1 MSAGLHNFEIEQ
13 GTTFT
18 KDIVYKPGGVA
29 ANLTGYT
36 ATLIAKCNKQGT
48 TKVLD
53 LSTPTEIVLT
63 PLTGTLTIS
72 LTAAETAALPSFK
85 EAFYELVIIN
95 GTYKK
100 RILEGKVT
108 LSPGVL

>member
-1 MSAGLHNFEIEQ
+1 MSAGLHDFEIEQ

-18 KDIVYKPGGVA
+18 KDVVYKPGGVA

-36 ATLIAKCNKQGT
+36 ATLIAKCNKQDAE
-48 TKVLD
+48 KVLD
-53 LSTPTEIVLT
+53 LSTPTEIILT

-72 LTAAETAALPSFK
+72 LTATETAALSFK
-85 EAFYELVIIN
+85 NAYYELVIIN
-95 GTYKK
+95 GAYKK
-100 RILEGKVT
+100 RILEGKIT

>member
-36 ATLIAKCNKQGT
+36 ATLIAKCN
-48 TKVLD
+48 
-53 LSTPTEIVLT
+53 TPHIVY
-63 PLTGTLTIS
+63 I
-72 LTAAETAALPSFK
+72 
-85 EAFYELVIIN
+85 
-95 GTYKK
+95 
-100 RILEGKVT
+100 RIL
-108 LSPGVL
+108 

>member
-1 MSAGLHNFEIEQ
+1 MSAGLHDFEIEQ

-36 ATLIAKCNKQGT
+36 ATLIAKCNKQDT
-48 TKVLD
+48 DKVLD
-53 LSTPTEIVLT
+53 LSTPTELVLT

-72 LTAAETAALPSFK
+72 LTATETAALSFK
-85 EAFYELVIIN
+85 SAYYELVIIN

>member
-1 MSAGLHNFEIEQ
+1 MSAGLHDFEIEQ

-36 ATLIAKCNKQGT
+36 ATLIAKCNKQDT
-48 TKVLD
+48 AKVLD

-63 PLTGTLTIS
+63 PLTGLLTIS
-72 LTAAETAALPSFK
+72 LTAAETAALSFK
-85 EAFYELVIIN
+85 SAYYELVIIN

>member
-1 MSAGLHNFEIEQ
+1 MSAGLHDFEIEQ

-18 KDIVYKPGGVA
+18 KDVVYKPGGVA

-36 ATLIAKCNKQGT
+36 ATLIAKCNKQDAE
-48 TKVLD
+48 KVLD
-53 LSTPTEIVLT
+53 LSTPTDIILT

-72 LTAAETAALPSFK
+72 LTATETAALSFK
-85 EAFYELVIIN
+85 NAYYELVSIN
-95 GTYKK
+95 GSYKK
-100 RILEGKVT
+100 RILEGKIT